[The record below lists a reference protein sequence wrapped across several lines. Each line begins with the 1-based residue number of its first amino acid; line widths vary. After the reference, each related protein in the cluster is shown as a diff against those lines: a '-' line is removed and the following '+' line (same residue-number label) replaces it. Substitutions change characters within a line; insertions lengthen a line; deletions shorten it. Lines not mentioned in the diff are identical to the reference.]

1 MVKKYYLTD
10 HNASE
15 HGDEI
20 HFSHLQSRSSNLPSK
35 DRQVILVSPSHF
47 LDEAMFAKS
56 FDHARD
62 LTRRLTDKNTSN
74 ATVLKSTDVEFTA
87 CYSLEKIKVIAL
99 EEVESPIATIAIFNG
114 LGNFL
119 KIPDTRGGIIDA
131 RDEFQVSSV
140 GRSHQLAEYRHAVNR
155 FLDRSVFH
163 GPRSISMFHPSV
175 VHKKGD
181 LIRHRLDAKDFA
193 LLVVHFNGDLFHMM
207 LDARPFNPGVIIRTH
222 LSFKLIRQLSTQES
236 GYVFRLDRMNRRA
249 DQLLVDRT
257 QILPA
262 LEDDVH
268 GIFHLHKAPV
278 IRRRKVTNHGAIF
291 PGESVKLPMDL
302 SRGKGVGHAL
312 SRFKVFDFIKSVVE
326 HLETDLLFPEFGCQF
341 IMTVVIELQTERSP
355 GRNPQ
360 IAESKV
366 IQDEVKIVMKTF
378 PIGWLQ
384 EGLVC
389 LLVMPGLVRGTRFHG
404 REYVYQT
411 GMRTPLCD
419 DFTDSFLFAKRLFAP
434 DKIDLKVVLLGNP
447 FGVEPNL
454 FSKRLGPFGVV
465 EDPDFM
471 GIKISRHPL
480 GVANRWYC
488 TGNDDTIKTR
498 KYAENLIRV
507 AFGEKFHGSL
517 YLQRTMDEYSHI
529 KRAA

>member
-20 HFSHLQSRSSNLPSK
+20 HFSHLQSRSSDFPSK
-35 DRQVILVSPSHF
+35 DCQVILVSPSHF
-47 LDEAMFAKS
+47 LDETMFAKP
-56 FDHARD
+56 FDHVRD
-62 LTRRLTDKNTSN
+62 LTRRLTDESISN
-74 ATVLKSTDVEFTA
+74 ATILKSTDVEFTA
-87 CYSLEKIKVIAL
+87 CYSLEQIKVITL

-114 LGNFL
+114 LRDFL

-131 RDEFQVSSV
+131 RDEFQVSSI
-140 GRSHQLAEYRHAVNR
+140 GCSHQLAQYRHAVNR

-181 LIRHRLDAKDFA
+181 LVRHCLDAKDFA

-222 LSFKLIRQLSTQES
+222 LSFKLIRQLSAQES
-236 GYVFRLDRMNRRA
+236 GDVFRFDRMDRRA
-249 DQLLVDRT
+249 HQFLVDRT

-268 GIFHLHKAPV
+268 GIFHLHKTPV
-278 IRRRKVTNHGAIF
+278 IRRRKVTNNGAVF
-291 PGESVKLPMDL
+291 PGDSIELPMDP
-302 SRGKGVGHAL
+302 SRGKGVGHTL
-312 SRFKVFDFIKSVVE
+312 SRFKVIDFIKSIVE
-326 HLETDLLFPEFGCQF
+326 HLETDPLFPESGCQF
-341 IMTVVIELQTERSP
+341 IMTVVIELHTERCP

-366 IQDEVKIVMKTF
+366 IKDEVKIVMKTF
-378 PIGWLQ
+378 PIGGLQ
-384 EGLVC
+384 KGLVR
-389 LLVMPGLVRGTRFHG
+389 LLVVPGLVRGTRFHG

-411 GMRTPLCD
+411 GMRTPLGY
-419 DFTDSFLFAKRLFAP
+419 DFTDSFLFAKRLSS
-434 DKIDLKVVLLGNP
+434 DKLDIKFVFLGNT
-447 FGVEPNL
+447 FGVEANF
-454 FSKRLGPFGVV
+454 FSKRLGPFRVV

-471 GIKISRHPL
+471 GIKIPRHSL
-480 GVANRWYC
+480 GVTNRWYC
-488 TGNDDTIKTR
+488 AGNDDTIKTR
-498 KYAENLIRV
+498 QDALNLIRV

-517 YLQRTMDEYSHI
+517 YLQKTRDKYSHT